1 MADRALMSSRWD
13 WGAIGGALL
22 AALIVGAITMPL
34 ATRAFRRAVSG

>member
-1 MADRALMSSRWD
+1 MSSGWD

-22 AALIVGAITMPL
+22 AALIVGAITLPL